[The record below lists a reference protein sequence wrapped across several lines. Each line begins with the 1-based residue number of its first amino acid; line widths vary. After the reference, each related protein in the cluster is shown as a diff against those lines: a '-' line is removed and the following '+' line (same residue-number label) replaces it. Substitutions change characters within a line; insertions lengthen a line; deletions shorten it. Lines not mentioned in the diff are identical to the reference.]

1 MKIKKFDVVE
11 LHNHNKATVLEIK
24 GNNQYFAEIVNLQ
37 GITIDN
43 KTITNN
49 EIKKVIYSKEPI
61 R

>member
-1 MKIKKFDVVE
+1 MRIKKFDVVE
-11 LHNHNKATVLEIK
+11 LQNNNKATVLEIK
-24 GNNQYFAEIVNLQ
+24 GNNQYFAEIVNQQ

-49 EIKKVIYSKEPI
+49 DIKKVIYSREQE

>member
-1 MKIKKFDVVE
+1 MRIKKFDVVE
-11 LHNHNKATVLEIK
+11 LQNNNKATVLEIK
-24 GNNQYFAEIVNLQ
+24 GNNQYFAEIVNQQ

-49 EIKKVIYSKEPI
+49 HIKKVIYS